1 MDFPWIKAAL
11 VGVAAGFLSGLLGL
25 GGGVIV
31 VPGLIFLVGLNQYSA
46 AATSMATIVVSTA
59 AALVAFS
66 GSGDVDW
73 ATAGIVFVGAAAG
86 AWAGARWIHKLPEHV
101 LAGTLATVMAVAAV
115 RMWF

>member
-11 VGVAAGFLSGLLGL
+11 VGVVAGFLSGLLGL

-46 AATSMATIVVSTA
+46 AATSMATIVVSAA
-59 AALVAFS
+59 AALLAFS
-66 GSGDVDW
+66 GGGGVDW
-73 ATAGIVFVGAAAG
+73 STAGIVFIGAAAG
-86 AWAGARWIHKLPEHV
+86 AWAGARWIYKVPEHA
-101 LAGTLATVMAVAAV
+101 LAGTLAILMAVAAV